1 MRFQGSPQPVP
12 YAAHTSNRVPN
23 VAGYG
28 PQYQTFAGTV
38 PMHPLGPSVPLVP
51 NLTAWGVNDATAQ
64 MGMQFGRSAV
74 AAGQDYV
81 EKNINTYLPVSLLK
95 HQFNVSNSY
104 VLQKL
109 RLVIFPWRH
118 RPWSRQVRKS
128 DAGQNEGWKPPRE
141 DINSPDLYIPS
152 MAIVTYVLL
161 AALHA
166 GLQKRFNPEM
176 LGVTSSK
183 AFGVILSDFLII
195 KLGCYALAISGQGQV
210 VDIFA
215 YSGYKFEGI
224 VVTLLARLLGVRGF
238 LYWAIF
244 LYTFVANAFF
254 MLRSLRYVVL
264 PDPTTSPSNV
274 SVGNSH
280 IVTHSQRGQRRNFLL
295 FVAASQILW
304 MWVLA
309 V

>member
-12 YAAHTSNRVPN
+12 YATHTSNRVPN

-51 NLTAWGVNDATAQ
+51 NLTAWGVNDVTAQ

-81 EKNINTYLPVSLLK
+81 EKNVSKNALNSSLILNSNGIQINTYLPVSLLK

-141 DINSPDLYIPS
+141 DINSPDLYIPCRCLS
-152 MAIVTYVLL
+152 CLL
-161 AALHA
+161 C
-166 GLQKRFNPEM
+166 
-176 LGVTSSK
+176 
-183 AFGVILSDFLII
+183 
-195 KLGCYALAISGQGQV
+195 GC
-210 VDIFA
+210 
-215 YSGYKFEGI
+215 
-224 VVTLLARLLGVRGF
+224 
-238 LYWAIF
+238 
-244 LYTFVANAFF
+244 
-254 MLRSLRYVVL
+254 
-264 PDPTTSPSNV
+264 
-274 SVGNSH
+274 
-280 IVTHSQRGQRRNFLL
+280 RRN
-295 FVAASQILW
+295 
-304 MWVLA
+304 
-309 V
+309 